1 MGKHAKQSKTAFK
14 GLGQFQLLESDKYR
28 RQPRKRVLRVLKRSQ
43 VVYSLTAIVPGIK
56 WRLV

>member
-1 MGKHAKQSKTAFK
+1 MGKQSTTAFK

-28 RQPRKRVLRVLKRSQ
+28 RQPRKRPVQAVRRLE
-43 VVYSLTAIVPGIK
+43 VVRSLTATVPGIK